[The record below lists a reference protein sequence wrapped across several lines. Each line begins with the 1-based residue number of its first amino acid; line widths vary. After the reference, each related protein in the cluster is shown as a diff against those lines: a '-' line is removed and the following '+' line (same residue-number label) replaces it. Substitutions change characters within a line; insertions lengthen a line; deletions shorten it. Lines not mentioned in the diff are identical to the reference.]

1 MGNAASA
8 PSLESES
15 FYNVVTKYNG
25 RFPVLVSIV
34 EIKNSGGCDISLKC
48 GQLLCLHFC
57 KESKV
62 FEIETSNGGKYLVPI
77 HSSILC
83 SVLYNPSGDETRAK
97 RGRFFRGA
105 AEIMKLTPLPQLLF
119 VEKEDH
125 HPNIVSHSVNEGEIL
140 IVNGITTNSKGQ
152 RMLVC
157 RDIQTSKIKYL
168 NETCTATFS
177 TRPSCLKMPISSLA
191 KGFNYPVSLMLHSPS
206 SHRCGLD
213 KNVCTLKRS
222 YSTLSVLATVHNIED
237 GFSARSKSLVEILYN
252 ATITV
257 EVVASSDD
265 EREQLKLSQMSV
277 LTTYFPSAIKEVVPD
292 MSTLIDIKTQT
303 ELLQSISSQDYKIQ
317 MFSKSK
323 RKHLSIT
330 GVESHLKDEEM
341 TIDTTI
347 YYDFDHIYEP
357 INPRPLEECLDE
369 YSSFIHE
376 KKKRRSSTSMDML
389 DLSESGVYVDM
400 TQQYRSLPRKLEV
413 KPHNHLESEYDQD
426 TVQGMLCISHFEL
439 NFIMYCRL

>member
-1 MGNAASA
+1 MGNSASV
-8 PSLESES
+8 PSLEFES
-15 FYNVVTKYNG
+15 IYNVITKYNG

-34 EIKNSGGCDISLKC
+34 QIKNSGGCDISLKC

-62 FEIETSNGGKYLVPI
+62 FEIEASNGGKYLVPI

-83 SVLYNPSGDETRAK
+83 SVLYNPNGDETRAK
-97 RGRFFRGA
+97 RGKFFHGA
-105 AEIMKLTPLPQLLF
+105 AEIIKSTPLPQLLF

-125 HPNIVSHSVNEGEIL
+125 HSNIGSRSVNEGEIL
-140 IVNGITTNSKGQ
+140 IVNGITNNSKGKK
-152 RMLVC
+152 MLMC

-168 NETCTATFS
+168 SETCTATFS
-177 TRPSCLKMPISSLA
+177 TRPSCLKIPISSLVE
-191 KGFNYPVSLMLHSPS
+191 GFNYPVSLMLHSPS
-206 SHRCGLD
+206 SDRCGLY
-213 KNVCTLKRS
+213 KSVCTLKRS

-237 GFSARSKSLVEILYN
+237 GFSARSKRLIEILCN

-257 EVVASSDD
+257 QVVARNDD

-277 LTTYFPSAIKEVVPD
+277 LTTYFPSAIEEVVPD

-303 ELLQSISSQDYKIQ
+303 ELLQSMSSRDYKIQ
-317 MFSKSK
+317 ELSKPK
-323 RKHLSIT
+323 RKNLSFS
-330 GVESHLKDEEM
+330 GVESLSKDEEM
-341 TIDTTI
+341 TINTSI

-369 YSSFIHE
+369 SSSFIHE
-376 KKKRRSSTSMDML
+376 KRKRRSSTSFEML

-413 KPHNHLESEYDQD
+413 ESQYPFESEYDQD
-426 TVQGMLCISHFEL
+426 TVQGMLYISHFEL
-439 NFIMYCRL
+439 NFIMYCRM